1 MINAGVI
8 GVGHLGQHH
17 ARIFSGIEGVK
28 LTAVVD
34 SDSKRAED
42 IAAKFGGAV
51 FTDCREALGA
61 ADVFSIA
68 APTTQHHSIALEC
81 IRAGKHLLIEKP
93 IAATIKEA
101 DDIIEESQEKGVIVQ
116 IGHIERYNPAV
127 LTVFPL
133 IKNPV
138 FFEAERLSPFLGR
151 GTDVDINVD
160 LMIHDIEIVLAILSR
175 DGEVPML
182 KDLKVAAER
191 VLSEKIDIA
200 RVWFEFTNGVQAL
213 MISSRLA
220 PDKSRTLKIFQGD
233 TYFIVDY
240 QNAEIRRCYKKDG
253 GMEVEH
259 IPVEKHEP
267 LEEEIKDFIDC
278 IVKKRRPLV
287 SARDGRNALKIAI
300 EISQRIPKDNK

>member
-1 MINAGVI
+1 MIKAGVI

-17 ARIFSGIEGVK
+17 ARILSGIEGVK

-34 SDSKRAED
+34 SDRKRAEE

-51 FTDCREALGA
+51 FTNCREALGA

-68 APTTQHHSIALEC
+68 APTTLHQGIALEC

-101 DDIIEESQEKGVIVQ
+101 DDIIEEARKKDVIVQ

-175 DGEVPML
+175 DGEAPVL

-200 RVWFEFTNGVQAL
+200 RVWFEFSNGVQAL
-213 MISSRLA
+213 MTSSRLA
-220 PDKSRTLKIFQGD
+220 LDKSRTLKIFQGD
-233 TYFIVDY
+233 SYFIVDY

-253 GMEVEH
+253 NMEVEH
-259 IPVEKHEP
+259 IPVEKQEP
-267 LEEEIKDFIDC
+267 LKEEIRDFIDC

-287 SARDGRNALKIAI
+287 SAQDGRNALKIAL
-300 EISQRIPKDNK
+300 EISRRIPKDNK

>member
-1 MINAGVI
+1 MIKAGVI

-17 ARIFSGIEGVK
+17 ARILSGIEGVK

-34 SDSKRAED
+34 SDRKRAEE
-42 IAAKFGGAV
+42 IAAKFGGAA

-61 ADVFSIA
+61 ADVFNIA
-68 APTTQHHSIALEC
+68 APTTMHHGIALEC
-81 IRAGKHLLIEKP
+81 IRAGKHILIEKP

-101 DDIIEESQEKGVIVQ
+101 DDIIEESGKKNVIVQ

-133 IKNPV
+133 VKNPV

-160 LMIHDIEIVLAILSR
+160 LMIHDIEIVLALLSR
-175 DGEVPML
+175 DGEMPVL

-191 VLSEKIDIA
+191 VLSKKIDIA

-213 MISSRLA
+213 MTSSRLA

-253 GMEVEH
+253 NMEVEH

-267 LEEEIKDFIDC
+267 LKEEIKDFIDC
-278 IVKKRRPLV
+278 IVNKRRPLV
-287 SARDGRNALKIAI
+287 SAQDGRNALKIAL